1 MVSQLDSLKKFSS
14 VVADTGDIDSIQKF
28 NPDDCTTNPS
38 LIFKAVQSDK
48 YKKLVD
54 EVISNSKSRKFSQT
68 EDQVNYIADQLTIA
82 FGIELTKIVPGYVS
96 TEVDSDLSFNTEA
109 TVEKAKQIINSY
121 EQSGIPKNRILIKIA
136 GTWEGIQAVKK
147 LEAEGISCN
156 CTLIFSLT
164 QAIACAEAGA
174 FLISPFVGRILD
186 WFKSNTQKDYDS
198 SNDPGVES
206 VEKIFNYFKK
216 FNYNTI
222 VMAAS
227 FRNKD
232 EIINLAGCDKLTIS
246 PTLLE
251 ELSQNDDEIK
261 LKLSKEN
268 NQSFNITYGNARTLL
283 DAAQTIVKITN
294 SKSKIVDTG
303 RNSLYPDRGTLNI
316 DKARQLVNYKPTMS
330 LENGLE
336 SYYGWLQNKI

>member
-38 LIFKAVQSDK
+38 LIFKAVQSNK

-54 EVISNSKSRKFSQT
+54 EVISNSKSRKFSKT

-121 EQSGIPKNRILIKIA
+121 EQSGVPKNRILIKIA

-186 WFKSNTQKDYDS
+186 WFKSNTQKEYDS

-268 NQSFNITYGNARTLL
+268 SSSLDIERINVNESSFRWHLNENQMASFKLAEGIRLFNKDLL
-283 DAAQTIVKITN
+283 KLKELI
-294 SKSKIVDTG
+294 
-303 RNSLYPDRGTLNI
+303 RG
-316 DKARQLVNYKPTMS
+316 QL
-330 LENGLE
+330 
-336 SYYGWLQNKI
+336 

>member
-1 MVSQLDSLKKFSS
+1 MISQLESLKKFSS

-28 NPDDCTTNPS
+28 SPDDCTTNPS
-38 LIFKAVQSDK
+38 LIFKAVQSNK
-48 YKKLVD
+48 YKKLFD
-54 EVISNSKSRKFSQT
+54 EVLANSKSRKFNQLN
-68 EDQVNYIADQLTIA
+68 DQVDYIADQLAIA

-121 EQSGIPKNRILIKIA
+121 EQSGVPRNRILIKIA

-164 QAIACAEAGA
+164 QAVACAEAGA

-186 WFKSNTQKDYDS
+186 WFKANSSKDYDAT
-198 SNDPGVES
+198 NDPGVES
-206 VEKIFNYFKK
+206 VEKIYNYFKRY
-216 FNYNTI
+216 NYNTI

-227 FRNKD
+227 FRNKE

-246 PTLLE
+246 PSLLE
-251 ELSQNDDEIK
+251 ELNKSEGDLDQKLSQNQSSQIDIDRINVNESSFRWHLNENQMASFKLAEGIRLFNKDLLK
-261 LKLSKEN
+261 LKE
-268 NQSFNITYGNARTLL
+268 
-283 DAAQTIVKITN
+283 TIR
-294 SKSKIVDTG
+294 D
-303 RNSLYPDRGTLNI
+303 
-316 DKARQLVNYKPTMS
+316 QL
-330 LENGLE
+330 
-336 SYYGWLQNKI
+336 

>member
-38 LIFKAVQSDK
+38 LIFKAVQSNK
-48 YKKLVD
+48 YRKLVD

-121 EQSGIPKNRILIKIA
+121 EQSGVPKNRILIKIA

-227 FRNKD
+227 FRNKN

-251 ELSQNDDEIK
+251 ELSQNDDQIK

-268 NQSFNITYGNARTLL
+268 SSLSDIERINVNESSFRWHLNENQMASFKLAEGIRLFNKDLL
-283 DAAQTIVKITN
+283 KLKELIR
-294 SKSKIVDTG
+294 S
-303 RNSLYPDRGTLNI
+303 
-316 DKARQLVNYKPTMS
+316 QL
-330 LENGLE
+330 
-336 SYYGWLQNKI
+336 

>member
-1 MVSQLDSLKKFSS
+1 MISQLESLKKFSS

-28 NPDDCTTNPS
+28 SPDDCTTNPS
-38 LIFKAVQSDK
+38 LIFKAVQSNK
-48 YKKLVD
+48 YKKLFD
-54 EVISNSKSRKFSQT
+54 EVLANSKSRKFNQLN
-68 EDQVNYIADQLTIA
+68 DQVDYIADQLAIA

-109 TVEKAKQIINSY
+109 TVEKAQQIINSY
-121 EQSGIPKNRILIKIA
+121 EQSGVPRNRILIKIA

-164 QAIACAEAGA
+164 QAVACAEAGA

-186 WFKSNTQKDYDS
+186 WFKANSSKDYDAT
-198 SNDPGVES
+198 NDPGVES
-206 VEKIFNYFKK
+206 VEKIYNYFKK
-216 FNYNTI
+216 YNYNTI

-227 FRNKD
+227 FRNKE

-251 ELSQNDDEIK
+251 ELNKSEGELD
-261 LKLSKEN
+261 LKLSQ
-268 NQSFNITYGNARTLL
+268 NQSSQIDIDRINVNESSFRWHLNENQMASFKLAEGIRLFNKDLL
-283 DAAQTIVKITN
+283 KLKETI
-294 SKSKIVDTG
+294 
-303 RNSLYPDRGTLNI
+303 RE
-316 DKARQLVNYKPTMS
+316 QL
-330 LENGLE
+330 
-336 SYYGWLQNKI
+336 

>member
-1 MVSQLDSLKKFSS
+1 MISQLESLKKFSS

-28 NPDDCTTNPS
+28 SPDDCTTNPS
-38 LIFKAVQSDK
+38 LIFKAVQSNK
-48 YKKLVD
+48 YKKLFD
-54 EVISNSKSRKFSQT
+54 EVLANSKSRKFNQLN
-68 EDQVNYIADQLTIA
+68 DQVDYIADQLAIA

-121 EQSGIPKNRILIKIA
+121 EQSGVPRNRILIKIA

-164 QAIACAEAGA
+164 QAVACAEAGA

-186 WFKSNTQKDYDS
+186 WFKANSSKDYDATK
-198 SNDPGVES
+198 DPGVES
-206 VEKIFNYFKK
+206 VEKIYNYFKK
-216 FNYNTI
+216 YNYNTI

-227 FRNKD
+227 FRNKE

-246 PTLLE
+246 PSLLE
-251 ELSQNDDEIK
+251 ELNKSEGDLDQKLSQNQSSQIDIDRINVNESSFRWHLNENQMASFKLAEGIRLFNKDLLK
-261 LKLSKEN
+261 LKE
-268 NQSFNITYGNARTLL
+268 
-283 DAAQTIVKITN
+283 TI
-294 SKSKIVDTG
+294 
-303 RNSLYPDRGTLNI
+303 RE
-316 DKARQLVNYKPTMS
+316 QL
-330 LENGLE
+330 
-336 SYYGWLQNKI
+336 

>member
-1 MVSQLDSLKKFSS
+1 MSTQLEILKTYSS

-28 NPDDCTTNPS
+28 SPDDCTTNPS
-38 LIFKAVQSDK
+38 LIYKAVQSNK
-48 YKKLVD
+48 YSKLVN
-54 EVISNSKSRKFSQT
+54 EVITNSKSRKFNILT
-68 EDQVNYIADQLTIA
+68 EQIDYISDQLAIA

-96 TEVDSDLSFNTEA
+96 TEVDADLSFDTSG
-109 TVEKAKQIINSY
+109 TIEKAKQIINSY
-121 EQSGIPKNRILIKIA
+121 EQSGIPKNRILIKVA

-164 QAIACAEAGA
+164 QAVACAEAGA

-186 WFKSNTQKDYDS
+186 WFKSNTSHDYDS

-206 VEKIFNYFKK
+206 VAKIYNYFKK
-216 FNYNTI
+216 YNFNTI

-246 PTLLE
+246 PALLE
-251 ELSQNDDEIK
+251 ELSMSKDLFEPKLTKLQADNLDIERINVNESSFRWHLNENQMASFKLAEGIRLFNKDMLK
-261 LKLSKEN
+261 LKDL
-268 NQSFNITYGNARTLL
+268 I
-283 DAAQTIVKITN
+283 
-294 SKSKIVDTG
+294 KS
-303 RNSLYPDRGTLNI
+303 
-316 DKARQLVNYKPTMS
+316 QL
-330 LENGLE
+330 
-336 SYYGWLQNKI
+336 

>member
-38 LIFKAVQSDK
+38 LIFKAVQSNK

-121 EQSGIPKNRILIKIA
+121 EQSGVPKNRILIKIA

-251 ELSQNDDEIK
+251 ELSQNDDEII

-268 NQSFNITYGNARTLL
+268 SSSLDIERVNVNESSFRWHLNENQMASFKLAEGIRLFNKDLL
-283 DAAQTIVKITN
+283 KLKELI
-294 SKSKIVDTG
+294 
-303 RNSLYPDRGTLNI
+303 RG
-316 DKARQLVNYKPTMS
+316 QL
-330 LENGLE
+330 
-336 SYYGWLQNKI
+336 

>member
-1 MVSQLDSLKKFSS
+1 MISQLESLKKFSS

-28 NPDDCTTNPS
+28 SPDDCTTNPS
-38 LIFKAVQSDK
+38 LIFKAVQSNK
-48 YKKLVD
+48 YKKLFD
-54 EVISNSKSRKFSQT
+54 EVLANSKSRKFNQLN
-68 EDQVNYIADQLTIA
+68 DQVDYIADQLAIA

-121 EQSGIPKNRILIKIA
+121 EQSGVPRNRILIKIA

-164 QAIACAEAGA
+164 QAVACAEAGA

-186 WFKSNTQKDYDS
+186 WFKANSSKDFDAT
-198 SNDPGVES
+198 NDPGVES
-206 VEKIFNYFKK
+206 VEKIYNYFKK
-216 FNYNTI
+216 YNYNTI

-227 FRNKD
+227 FRNKE

-246 PTLLE
+246 PSLLE
-251 ELSQNDDEIK
+251 ELNKSEGDLDQKLSQNQSSQIDIDRINVNESSFRWHLNENQMASFKLAEGIRLFNKDLLK
-261 LKLSKEN
+261 LKE
-268 NQSFNITYGNARTLL
+268 IIRE
-283 DAAQTIVKITN
+283 
-294 SKSKIVDTG
+294 
-303 RNSLYPDRGTLNI
+303 
-316 DKARQLVNYKPTMS
+316 QL
-330 LENGLE
+330 
-336 SYYGWLQNKI
+336 

>member
-38 LIFKAVQSDK
+38 LIFKAVQSNK

-68 EDQVNYIADQLTIA
+68 EDQINYIADQLTIA

-121 EQSGIPKNRILIKIA
+121 EQSGVHKNRILIKIA

-268 NQSFNITYGNARTLL
+268 SSSLDIERINVNESSFRWHLNENQMASFKLAEGIRLFNKDLL
-283 DAAQTIVKITN
+283 KLKELI
-294 SKSKIVDTG
+294 
-303 RNSLYPDRGTLNI
+303 RG
-316 DKARQLVNYKPTMS
+316 QL
-330 LENGLE
+330 
-336 SYYGWLQNKI
+336 

>member
-1 MVSQLDSLKKFSS
+1 MISQLESLKKFSS

-28 NPDDCTTNPS
+28 SPDDCTTNPS
-38 LIFKAVQSDK
+38 LIFKAVQSNK
-48 YKKLVD
+48 YKKLFD
-54 EVISNSKSRKFSQT
+54 EVLANSKSRKFNQLN
-68 EDQVNYIADQLTIA
+68 DQLDYIADQLAIA

-121 EQSGIPKNRILIKIA
+121 EQSGVPRNRILIKIA

-164 QAIACAEAGA
+164 QAVACAEAGA

-186 WFKSNTQKDYDS
+186 WFKANSSKDYDAT
-198 SNDPGVES
+198 NDPGVES
-206 VEKIFNYFKK
+206 VEKIYNYFKK
-216 FNYNTI
+216 YNYNTI

-227 FRNKD
+227 FRNKE

-246 PTLLE
+246 PSLLE
-251 ELSQNDDEIK
+251 ELNKSEGDLDQKLSQNQSSQIDIDRINVNESSFRWHLNENQMASFKLAEGIRLFNKDLLK
-261 LKLSKEN
+261 LKE
-268 NQSFNITYGNARTLL
+268 
-283 DAAQTIVKITN
+283 TI
-294 SKSKIVDTG
+294 
-303 RNSLYPDRGTLNI
+303 RE
-316 DKARQLVNYKPTMS
+316 QL
-330 LENGLE
+330 
-336 SYYGWLQNKI
+336 

>member
-1 MVSQLDSLKKFSS
+1 MISQLDSLKNFSS

-28 NPDDCTTNPS
+28 GPDDCTTNPS
-38 LIFKAVQSDK
+38 LIFKAVQSEK
-48 YKKLVD
+48 YQKLVD

-68 EDQVNYIADQLTIA
+68 EAQVSYIADQLTIA

-186 WFKSNTQKDYDS
+186 WFKSNTQKDYNS

-216 FNYNTI
+216 FNYNTV

-227 FRNKD
+227 FRNID

-268 NQSFNITYGNARTLL
+268 SSALDIERINVNESSFRWHLNENQMASFKLAEGIRLFNKDLL
-283 DAAQTIVKITN
+283 KLKELI
-294 SKSKIVDTG
+294 
-303 RNSLYPDRGTLNI
+303 RGKL
-316 DKARQLVNYKPTMS
+316 
-330 LENGLE
+330 
-336 SYYGWLQNKI
+336 

>member
-1 MVSQLDSLKKFSS
+1 MISQLESLKKFSS

-28 NPDDCTTNPS
+28 SPDDCTTNPS
-38 LIFKAVQSDK
+38 LIFKAVQSNK
-48 YKKLVD
+48 YKKLFD
-54 EVISNSKSRKFSQT
+54 EVLANSKSRKFNQLNN
-68 EDQVNYIADQLTIA
+68 QVDYIADQLAIA

-121 EQSGIPKNRILIKIA
+121 EQSGVPRNRILIKIA

-164 QAIACAEAGA
+164 QAVACAEAGA

-186 WFKSNTQKDYDS
+186 WFKANSSKDYDAT
-198 SNDPGVES
+198 NDPGVES

-216 FNYNTI
+216 YNYNTI

-227 FRNKD
+227 FRNKE

-246 PTLLE
+246 PSLLE
-251 ELSQNDDEIK
+251 ELNKSEGDLDQKLSQNQSSQIDIDRINVNESSFRWHLNENQMASFKLAEGIRLFNKDLLK
-261 LKLSKEN
+261 LKK
-268 NQSFNITYGNARTLL
+268 
-283 DAAQTIVKITN
+283 TI
-294 SKSKIVDTG
+294 
-303 RNSLYPDRGTLNI
+303 RE
-316 DKARQLVNYKPTMS
+316 QL
-330 LENGLE
+330 
-336 SYYGWLQNKI
+336 

>member
-14 VVADTGDIDSIQKF
+14 VVADTGDIDSIKKF

-38 LIFKAVQSDK
+38 LIFKAVQSNK

-68 EDQVNYIADQLTIA
+68 DDQVNYIADQLTIA

-121 EQSGIPKNRILIKIA
+121 EQSGVPKNRILIKIA

-268 NQSFNITYGNARTLL
+268 SSLL
-283 DAAQTIVKITN
+283 DIERINVNESSFRWHLNENQMASFKLAEGIRLFNKDLLKLKELI
-294 SKSKIVDTG
+294 
-303 RNSLYPDRGTLNI
+303 RG
-316 DKARQLVNYKPTMS
+316 QL
-330 LENGLE
+330 
-336 SYYGWLQNKI
+336 

>member
-38 LIFKAVQSDK
+38 LIFKAVQSNK

-68 EDQVNYIADQLTIA
+68 DDQVNYIADQLTIA

-121 EQSGIPKNRILIKIA
+121 EQSGVPKNRILIKIA

-251 ELSQNDDEIK
+251 ELSQNEDEIK

-268 NQSFNITYGNARTLL
+268 SSSLDIERINVNESSFRWHLNENQMASFKLAEGIRLFNKDLL
-283 DAAQTIVKITN
+283 KLKELI
-294 SKSKIVDTG
+294 
-303 RNSLYPDRGTLNI
+303 RG
-316 DKARQLVNYKPTMS
+316 QL
-330 LENGLE
+330 
-336 SYYGWLQNKI
+336 

>member
-1 MVSQLDSLKKFSS
+1 MISQLESLKKFSS

-28 NPDDCTTNPS
+28 SPDDCTTNPS
-38 LIFKAVQSDK
+38 LIFKAVQSNK
-48 YKKLVD
+48 YKKLFD
-54 EVISNSKSRKFSQT
+54 EVLANSKSRKFNQLN
-68 EDQVNYIADQLTIA
+68 DQVDYIADQLAIA

-121 EQSGIPKNRILIKIA
+121 EQSGVPRNRILIKIA

-164 QAIACAEAGA
+164 QAVACAEAGA

-186 WFKSNTQKDYDS
+186 WFKANSSKDYDV
-198 SNDPGVES
+198 NNEPGVES
-206 VEKIFNYFKK
+206 VEKIYNYFKK
-216 FNYNTI
+216 YNYNTI

-227 FRNKD
+227 FRNKE

-246 PTLLE
+246 PSLLE
-251 ELSQNDDEIK
+251 ELNKSEGDLDQKLSQNQSSQIDIDRINVNESSFRWHLNENQMASFKLAEGIRLFNKDLLK
-261 LKLSKEN
+261 LKE
-268 NQSFNITYGNARTLL
+268 
-283 DAAQTIVKITN
+283 TI
-294 SKSKIVDTG
+294 
-303 RNSLYPDRGTLNI
+303 RE
-316 DKARQLVNYKPTMS
+316 QL
-330 LENGLE
+330 
-336 SYYGWLQNKI
+336 

>member
-1 MVSQLDSLKKFSS
+1 MISQLESLKKFSS

-28 NPDDCTTNPS
+28 SPDDCTTNPS
-38 LIFKAVQSDK
+38 LIFKAVQSNK
-48 YKKLVD
+48 YKKLFD
-54 EVISNSKSRKFSQT
+54 EVLANSKSRKFNQLN
-68 EDQVNYIADQLTIA
+68 DQVDYIADQLAIA

-121 EQSGIPKNRILIKIA
+121 EQSGVPRNRILIKIA

-164 QAIACAEAGA
+164 QAVACAEAGA

-186 WFKSNTQKDYDS
+186 WFKANSSKDYDTT
-198 SNDPGVES
+198 NDPGVES
-206 VEKIFNYFKK
+206 VEKIYNYFKK
-216 FNYNTI
+216 YNYNTI

-227 FRNKD
+227 FRNKE

-246 PTLLE
+246 PSLLE
-251 ELSQNDDEIK
+251 ELNKSEGDLDQKLSQNQSSQIDIDRINVNESSFRWHLNENQMASFKLAEGIRLFNKDLLK
-261 LKLSKEN
+261 LKE
-268 NQSFNITYGNARTLL
+268 
-283 DAAQTIVKITN
+283 TI
-294 SKSKIVDTG
+294 
-303 RNSLYPDRGTLNI
+303 RE
-316 DKARQLVNYKPTMS
+316 QL
-330 LENGLE
+330 
-336 SYYGWLQNKI
+336 

>member
-1 MVSQLDSLKKFSS
+1 MISQLESLKKFSS

-28 NPDDCTTNPS
+28 SPDDCTTNPS
-38 LIFKAVQSDK
+38 LIFKAVQSNK
-48 YKKLVD
+48 YKKLFD
-54 EVISNSKSRKFSQT
+54 EVLANSKSRKFNHLN
-68 EDQVNYIADQLTIA
+68 DQVDYIADQLAIA

-121 EQSGIPKNRILIKIA
+121 EQSGVPRNRILIKIA

-164 QAIACAEAGA
+164 QAVACAEAGA

-186 WFKSNTQKDYDS
+186 WFKANSSKDYDAT
-198 SNDPGVES
+198 NDPGVES
-206 VEKIFNYFKK
+206 VEKIYNYFKK
-216 FNYNTI
+216 YNYNTI

-227 FRNKD
+227 FRNKE

-246 PTLLE
+246 PSLLE
-251 ELSQNDDEIK
+251 ELNKSEGDLDQKLSQNQSSQIVIDRINVNESSFRWHLNENQMASFKLAEGIRLFNKDLLK
-261 LKLSKEN
+261 LKE
-268 NQSFNITYGNARTLL
+268 
-283 DAAQTIVKITN
+283 TI
-294 SKSKIVDTG
+294 
-303 RNSLYPDRGTLNI
+303 RE
-316 DKARQLVNYKPTMS
+316 QL
-330 LENGLE
+330 
-336 SYYGWLQNKI
+336 

>member
-38 LIFKAVQSDK
+38 LIFKAVQSNK

-96 TEVDSDLSFNTEA
+96 TEVDSDLSFNTDA

-121 EQSGIPKNRILIKIA
+121 EQSGVPKNRILIKIA

-261 LKLSKEN
+261 LKLSKEKSSSLDIERIDVN
-268 NQSFNITYGNARTLL
+268 ESSFRWHLNENQMASFKLAEGIRLFNKDLL
-283 DAAQTIVKITN
+283 KLKELII
-294 SKSKIVDTG
+294 G
-303 RNSLYPDRGTLNI
+303 
-316 DKARQLVNYKPTMS
+316 QL
-330 LENGLE
+330 
-336 SYYGWLQNKI
+336 

>member
-1 MVSQLDSLKKFSS
+1 MISQLESLKKFSS

-28 NPDDCTTNPS
+28 SPDDCTTNPS
-38 LIFKAVQSDK
+38 LIFKAVQSNK
-48 YKKLVD
+48 YKKLFD
-54 EVISNSKSRKFSQT
+54 EVLANSKSRKFNQLN
-68 EDQVNYIADQLTIA
+68 DQVDYIADQLAIA

-121 EQSGIPKNRILIKIA
+121 EQSGVPRNRILIKIA

-164 QAIACAEAGA
+164 QAVACAEAGA

-186 WFKSNTQKDYDS
+186 WFKANSSKDYDAT
-198 SNDPGVES
+198 NDPGVES
-206 VEKIFNYFKK
+206 VEKIYNYFKK
-216 FNYNTI
+216 YNYNTI

-227 FRNKD
+227 FRNKE

-246 PTLLE
+246 PSLLE
-251 ELSQNDDEIK
+251 ELNKSEGDLDQKLSQNKSSQVDIDRIIVNESSFRWHLNENQMASFKLAEGIRLFNKDLLK
-261 LKLSKEN
+261 LKE
-268 NQSFNITYGNARTLL
+268 
-283 DAAQTIVKITN
+283 TI
-294 SKSKIVDTG
+294 
-303 RNSLYPDRGTLNI
+303 RE
-316 DKARQLVNYKPTMS
+316 QL
-330 LENGLE
+330 
-336 SYYGWLQNKI
+336 

>member
-38 LIFKAVQSDK
+38 LIFKAVQSNK

-68 EDQVNYIADQLTIA
+68 DDQVNYIADQLTIA

-121 EQSGIPKNRILIKIA
+121 EQSGVPKNRILIKIA

-251 ELSQNDDEIK
+251 ELSQNEDEIK
-261 LKLSKEN
+261 LKLSKEKSSSLDIERIN
-268 NQSFNITYGNARTLL
+268 VNENSFRWHLNENQMASFKLAEGIRLFNKDLL
-283 DAAQTIVKITN
+283 KLKELI
-294 SKSKIVDTG
+294 
-303 RNSLYPDRGTLNI
+303 RG
-316 DKARQLVNYKPTMS
+316 QL
-330 LENGLE
+330 
-336 SYYGWLQNKI
+336 

>member
-38 LIFKAVQSDK
+38 LIFKAVQSNK

-68 EDQVNYIADQLTIA
+68 EDQINYIADQLTIA

-121 EQSGIPKNRILIKIA
+121 EQSGVPKNRILIKIA

-227 FRNKD
+227 FRNKY

-268 NQSFNITYGNARTLL
+268 SSSLDIERINVNESSFRWHLNENQMASFKLAEGIRLFNKDLL
-283 DAAQTIVKITN
+283 KLKELI
-294 SKSKIVDTG
+294 
-303 RNSLYPDRGTLNI
+303 RG
-316 DKARQLVNYKPTMS
+316 QL
-330 LENGLE
+330 
-336 SYYGWLQNKI
+336 

>member
-1 MVSQLDSLKKFSS
+1 MISQLESLKKFSS

-28 NPDDCTTNPS
+28 SPDDCTTNPS
-38 LIFKAVQSDK
+38 LIFKAVQSNK
-48 YKKLVD
+48 YKKLFD
-54 EVISNSKSRKFSQT
+54 EVLANSKSRKFNQLN
-68 EDQVNYIADQLTIA
+68 DQVDYIADQLAIA

-121 EQSGIPKNRILIKIA
+121 EQSGVPRNRILIKIA

-164 QAIACAEAGA
+164 QAVACAEAGA

-186 WFKSNTQKDYDS
+186 WFKANSSKDYDAT
-198 SNDPGVES
+198 NDPGVES
-206 VEKIFNYFKK
+206 VEKIYNYFKK
-216 FNYNTI
+216 YNYNTI

-227 FRNKD
+227 FRNKE

-246 PTLLE
+246 PSLLE
-251 ELSQNDDEIK
+251 ELNKSEGDLDQKLSQDQSSQIVINRINVNESSFRWHLNENQMASFKLAEGIRLFNKDLLK
-261 LKLSKEN
+261 LKKTIKE
-268 NQSFNITYGNARTLL
+268 
-283 DAAQTIVKITN
+283 
-294 SKSKIVDTG
+294 
-303 RNSLYPDRGTLNI
+303 
-316 DKARQLVNYKPTMS
+316 QL
-330 LENGLE
+330 
-336 SYYGWLQNKI
+336 

>member
-1 MVSQLDSLKKFSS
+1 MISQLESLKKFSS

-38 LIFKAVQSDK
+38 LIFKAVQSNK
-48 YKKLVD
+48 YKKLFD
-54 EVISNSKSRKFSQT
+54 EVLANSKSRKFNQLN
-68 EDQVNYIADQLTIA
+68 DQVDYIADQLAIA

-121 EQSGIPKNRILIKIA
+121 EQSGVPRNRILIKIA

-164 QAIACAEAGA
+164 QAVACAEAGA

-186 WFKSNTQKDYDS
+186 WFKANSSKDYDAT
-198 SNDPGVES
+198 NDPGVES
-206 VEKIFNYFKK
+206 VEKIYNYFKK
-216 FNYNTI
+216 YNYNTI

-227 FRNKD
+227 FRNKE

-246 PTLLE
+246 PSLLE
-251 ELSQNDDEIK
+251 ELNKSEGDLDQKLSQDQSSQIVINRINVNESSFRWHLNENQMASFKLAEGIRLFNKDLLK
-261 LKLSKEN
+261 LKK
-268 NQSFNITYGNARTLL
+268 
-283 DAAQTIVKITN
+283 TI
-294 SKSKIVDTG
+294 
-303 RNSLYPDRGTLNI
+303 RE
-316 DKARQLVNYKPTMS
+316 QL
-330 LENGLE
+330 
-336 SYYGWLQNKI
+336 

>member
-38 LIFKAVQSDK
+38 LIFKAVQSNK

-68 EDQVNYIADQLTIA
+68 EDQINYIADQLTIA

-121 EQSGIPKNRILIKIA
+121 EQSGVPKSRILIKIA

-268 NQSFNITYGNARTLL
+268 SSSLDIERINVNESSFRWHLNENQMASFKLAEGIRLFNKDLL
-283 DAAQTIVKITN
+283 KLKELI
-294 SKSKIVDTG
+294 
-303 RNSLYPDRGTLNI
+303 RG
-316 DKARQLVNYKPTMS
+316 QL
-330 LENGLE
+330 
-336 SYYGWLQNKI
+336 

>member
-1 MVSQLDSLKKFSS
+1 MSSQLESLKRYSS

-28 NPDDCTTNPS
+28 SPDDCTTNPS
-38 LIFKAVQSDK
+38 LIYKAVKSNK
-48 YKKLVD
+48 YTKLTNN
-54 EVISNSKSRKFSQT
+54 VITNAKSRKFNNST
-68 EDQVNYIADQLTIA
+68 DQIDYICDQLAIS

-96 TEVDSDLSFNTEA
+96 TEVDADLSFDTTG

-121 EQSGIPKNRILIKIA
+121 EQSGVPKNRILIKVA

-164 QAIACAEAGA
+164 QAVACAEAGA

-186 WFKSNTQKDYDS
+186 WFKSNTSNEYNS
-198 SNDPGVES
+198 FNDPGVES
-206 VEKIFNYFKK
+206 VAKIYNYFKK
-216 FNYNTI
+216 YNFNTV

-246 PTLLE
+246 PALLE
-251 ELSQNDDEIK
+251 ELSQTKGDIDPKINLSEASKLEIPRIQVNESSFRWHLNENQMASFKLSEGIRLFNKDLLK
-261 LKLSKEN
+261 LKDL
-268 NQSFNITYGNARTLL
+268 IR
-283 DAAQTIVKITN
+283 D
-294 SKSKIVDTG
+294 
-303 RNSLYPDRGTLNI
+303 
-316 DKARQLVNYKPTMS
+316 QL
-330 LENGLE
+330 
-336 SYYGWLQNKI
+336 

>member
-1 MVSQLDSLKKFSS
+1 MISQLESLKKFSS

-28 NPDDCTTNPS
+28 SPDDCTTNPS
-38 LIFKAVQSDK
+38 LIFKAVQSNK
-48 YKKLVD
+48 YKKLFD
-54 EVISNSKSRKFSQT
+54 EVLANSKSRKFNQLN
-68 EDQVNYIADQLTIA
+68 DQVNYIADQLAIA

-121 EQSGIPKNRILIKIA
+121 EQSGVPRNRILIKIA

-164 QAIACAEAGA
+164 QAVACAEAGA

-186 WFKSNTQKDYDS
+186 WFKANSSKDYDAT
-198 SNDPGVES
+198 NDPGVES
-206 VEKIFNYFKK
+206 VEKIYNYFKK
-216 FNYNTI
+216 YNYNTI

-227 FRNKD
+227 FRNKE

-246 PTLLE
+246 PSLLE
-251 ELSQNDDEIK
+251 ELNKSEGDLDQKLSQNQSSQIDIDRINVNESSFRWHLNENQMASFKLAEGIRLFNKDLLK
-261 LKLSKEN
+261 LKE
-268 NQSFNITYGNARTLL
+268 
-283 DAAQTIVKITN
+283 TI
-294 SKSKIVDTG
+294 
-303 RNSLYPDRGTLNI
+303 RE
-316 DKARQLVNYKPTMS
+316 QL
-330 LENGLE
+330 
-336 SYYGWLQNKI
+336 

>member
-14 VVADTGDIDSIQKF
+14 VVADTGDIDTIQKF

-38 LIFKAVQSDK
+38 LIFKAVQSNK

-68 EDQVNYIADQLTIA
+68 EDQINYIADQLTIA

-121 EQSGIPKNRILIKIA
+121 EQSGVPKNRILIKIA

-232 EIINLAGCDKLTIS
+232 EIVNLAGCDKLTIS

-268 NQSFNITYGNARTLL
+268 SSSLDIERINVNESSFRWHLNENQMASFKLAEGIRLFNKDLL
-283 DAAQTIVKITN
+283 KLKELI
-294 SKSKIVDTG
+294 
-303 RNSLYPDRGTLNI
+303 RG
-316 DKARQLVNYKPTMS
+316 QL
-330 LENGLE
+330 
-336 SYYGWLQNKI
+336 

>member
-1 MVSQLDSLKKFSS
+1 MISQLESLKKFSS

-28 NPDDCTTNPS
+28 SPDDCTTNPS
-38 LIFKAVQSDK
+38 LIFKAVQSNK
-48 YKKLVD
+48 YKKLFD
-54 EVISNSKSRKFSQT
+54 EVLANSKSRKFNQSN
-68 EDQVNYIADQLTIA
+68 DQVDYIADQLAIA

-121 EQSGIPKNRILIKIA
+121 EQSGVPRNRILIKIA

-164 QAIACAEAGA
+164 QAVACAEAGA

-186 WFKSNTQKDYDS
+186 WFKANSSKDYDAT
-198 SNDPGVES
+198 NDPGVES
-206 VEKIFNYFKK
+206 VEKIYNYFKK
-216 FNYNTI
+216 YNYNTI

-227 FRNKD
+227 FRNKE

-246 PTLLE
+246 PSLLE
-251 ELSQNDDEIK
+251 ELNKSEGDLDQKLSQNQSSQIDIDRINVNESSFRWHLNENQMASFKLAEGIRLFNKDLLK
-261 LKLSKEN
+261 LKETIKE
-268 NQSFNITYGNARTLL
+268 
-283 DAAQTIVKITN
+283 
-294 SKSKIVDTG
+294 
-303 RNSLYPDRGTLNI
+303 
-316 DKARQLVNYKPTMS
+316 QL
-330 LENGLE
+330 
-336 SYYGWLQNKI
+336 

>member
-1 MVSQLDSLKKFSS
+1 MISQLESLKKFSS

-28 NPDDCTTNPS
+28 SPDDCTTNPS
-38 LIFKAVQSDK
+38 LIFKAVQSNK
-48 YKKLVD
+48 YKKLFD
-54 EVISNSKSRKFSQT
+54 EVLANSKSRKFNQLN
-68 EDQVNYIADQLTIA
+68 DQVDYIADQLAIA

-121 EQSGIPKNRILIKIA
+121 EQSGVPRNRILIKIA

-164 QAIACAEAGA
+164 QAVACAEAGA

-186 WFKSNTQKDYDS
+186 WFKANSSKVYDAT
-198 SNDPGVES
+198 NDPGVES
-206 VEKIFNYFKK
+206 VEKIYNYFKK
-216 FNYNTI
+216 YNYNTI

-227 FRNKD
+227 FRNKE

-246 PTLLE
+246 PSLLE
-251 ELSQNDDEIK
+251 ELNKSEGDLDQKLSQNQSSQIDIDRINVNESSFRWHLNENQMASFKLAEGIRLFNKDLLK
-261 LKLSKEN
+261 LKE
-268 NQSFNITYGNARTLL
+268 
-283 DAAQTIVKITN
+283 TI
-294 SKSKIVDTG
+294 
-303 RNSLYPDRGTLNI
+303 RE
-316 DKARQLVNYKPTMS
+316 QL
-330 LENGLE
+330 
-336 SYYGWLQNKI
+336 